1 MNISYT
7 SSVRQW
13 GQLAGIVL
21 FLTAA
26 LIITLA
32 VILPAAAL
40 GLAIAAV
47 VVVTSLVARQ
57 MQVLGQAARRVAS
70 GEPAFEEPVQPTL
83 RVELPDGEVMV
94 ARPVAIPQTDE
105 HTMLLT
111 RNGYLM
117 VNGRGEVFH
126 RL

>member
-1 MNISYT
+1 MNMSYT

-13 GQLAGIVL
+13 GQLAGIAL

-40 GLAIAAV
+40 VLAVAAV
-47 VVVTSLVARQ
+47 FVVTSLVVRQ